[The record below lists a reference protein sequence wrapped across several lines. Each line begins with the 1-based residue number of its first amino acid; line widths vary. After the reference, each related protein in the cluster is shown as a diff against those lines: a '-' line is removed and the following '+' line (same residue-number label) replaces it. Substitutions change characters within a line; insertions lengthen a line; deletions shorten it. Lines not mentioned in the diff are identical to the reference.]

1 MAPGDKLLAALVLLF
16 MAGLGL
22 SLEGAGV
29 LWLVLCLPMVIA
41 IVFVGFAVWAAD
53 RFFKGL
59 RLW

>member
-1 MAPGDKLLAALVLLF
+1 MAPGDKLIAILVILFGAGLVIGGWGYLLCAPLVL
-16 MAGLGL
+16 
-22 SLEGAGV
+22 
-29 LWLVLCLPMVIA
+29 A